1 MSQIA
6 KKGKNNL
13 MPYTITLIPGDGVG
27 PEITEATT
35 RALEATGVAI
45 KWEVLQ
51 IGEAALNKYGTPLPQ
66 DVLQSIRKN
75 KVALKGPVTT
85 PIGKGFRSVNVA
97 LRQELD
103 LYAGLRPCKTYPGI
117 KSRYQN
123 VDIVVV
129 RENTEDLYAGIE
141 FEKGAQDTKELIAFI
156 DDKLQKRISLNSG
169 ISIKPISE
177 RATRRIVTFAFEYAR
192 AHGRKKVTCG
202 HKANIMKFSDGL
214 FLSTAQKV
222 ASSYPDVQ
230 FEDVIVDNLCMQL
243 VTKPERYDIIVL
255 PNLYGDIVSEL
266 CAGLVGGIGVVP
278 SANIGDKV
286 AVFEPAHGSAPKY
299 AGRNKVNPM
308 AMMLSATM
316 MLRHIGEEKP
326 AQRLESAIIQTIS
339 EGKTVTY
346 DLKADPNDP
355 SIATTSAVA
364 DAVIKKLKEAR
375 YA

>member
-1 MSQIA
+1 MS
-6 KKGKNNL
+6 
-13 MPYTITLIPGDGVG
+13 YTITIIPGDGVG

-35 RALEATGVAI
+35 RALAATGVAI
-45 KWEVLQ
+45 KWDMHR
-51 IGEAALNKYGTPLPQ
+51 IGEAALKKYGTPLPQ
-66 DVLQSIRKN
+66 EVLKSIRVN

-85 PIGKGFRSVNVA
+85 PIGTGFRSVNFA

-103 LYAGLRPCKTYPGI
+103 LYACLRPCKSYRGI

-123 VDIVVV
+123 IDIVVV

-141 FEKGAQDTKELIAFI
+141 FKKGSEDTKELINFI
-156 DDKLQKRISLNSG
+156 NDKLQKKISPGSG

-192 AHGRKKVTCG
+192 AHGRSKVTCG

-214 FLSTAQKV
+214 FLATAQKG
-222 ASSYPDVQ
+222 AKSYPDIQ
-230 FEDVIVDNLCMQL
+230 FEDAIVDNLCMQL

-278 SANIGDKV
+278 SANIGDRI

-308 AMMLSATM
+308 AMMLSAAM
-316 MLRHIGEEKP
+316 MLRHIGEVE
-326 AQRLESAIIQTIS
+326 AAGSLESAIAQTIS
-339 EGKTVTY
+339 EGVTLTY
-346 DLKADPNDP
+346 DLKSDPSDP

-364 DAVIKKLKEAR
+364 DAVIKKLKEA
-375 YA
+375 